1 MKKALITAVILC
13 GIIILTTA
21 GCGKKTGTENFDAGK
36 KIDTIIKNGPQT
48 SSNPFDYV
56 KASQKEY
63 DELLKHPKETF
74 EYSIKELIETD
85 AGLGLKSYIE
95 ALLCQEINRN
105 FEYDFETAK
114 DYLENYK
121 NFLENGEA
129 DFNSYDEYSKTLID
143 GSADTENSVL

>member
-36 KIDTIIKNGPQT
+36 KIDTIIDNGSQT